1 MAHHRLTSPDEVSP
15 GGGGRGQIFRSLRYA
30 NFRLLVGGQVTTN
43 VAFWME
49 QVSRG
54 WLVYEMTDSPLA
66 LGAVQAARAL
76 PLLVFGLLGGVMA
89 DRFDRKRQMILSQNA
104 NFLLSLILAVLVHS
118 GHVEVWQVFVTAV
131 LAGAV
136 NAFQQPARQS
146 LIPELVGRGDLMNA
160 IALNSG
166 ALNCTRTIGPAF
178 AGVLIATVGVAGAYY
193 VQAALFLLATVWTI
207 QISLPAARERERREQ
222 TRGSLLQGVGQGL
235 AYVRTNTVVLT
246 LLALALVPIVLAQPY
261 SSMIPVFARDVF
273 EVGSVGQGILL
284 AVPGVGAVLG
294 ALLIAGVSSTKRK
307 TRYLIGGVFT
317 MGVGLVAFALSPGMA
332 AALVA
337 LLFVGGASTSYRA
350 VNQTLLQ
357 TNTDDEYRGRVM
369 SIYLLDR
376 GLAPLG
382 SMLVGTLAHFWGAR
396 DAVAIMGVLTA
407 IFAIGVAVRMPG
419 LRDID

>member
-1 MAHHRLTSPDEVSP
+1 MAHRRPPLPDETTPVQ
-15 GGGGRGQIFRSLRYA
+15 GGRGRIFSSLKHPNY
-30 NFRLLVGGQVTTN
+30 RLLLGGQVTTN

-49 QVSRG
+49 QVTRG

-66 LGAVQAARAL
+66 LGAVQAARAV

-89 DRFDRKRQMILSQNA
+89 DRFDRKRQMVLSQNA
-104 NFLLSLILAVLVHS
+104 NFLLSLILAVLVHT
-118 GHVEVWQVFVTAV
+118 GHVQVWQVFATAI

-146 LIPELVGRGDLMNA
+146 LIPELVGRGELMNA

-166 ALNCTRTIGPAF
+166 ALNTTRTIGPAV
-178 AGVLIATVGVAGAYY
+178 AGALIATVGVAGAYY

-207 QISLPAARERERREQ
+207 QIRLPEARERERQRYE
-222 TRGSLLQGVGQGL
+222 GSLLQGVGEGL
-235 AYVRTNTVVLT
+235 SYVRTNKVVLT

-273 EVGSVGQGILL
+273 QVGAVGQGVLL
-284 AVPGVGAVLG
+284 AVPGAGAVLG
-294 ALLIAGVSSTKRK
+294 ALLIAGVSGTKRK
-307 TRYLIGGVFT
+307 TAYLIGGVLV
-317 MGVGLVAFALSPGMA
+317 MGVALVAFAFSPGMA
-332 AALVA
+332 AALAA
-337 LLFVGGASTSYRA
+337 LLLVGGASTSYRA

-357 TNTDDEYRGRVM
+357 TNTEDAYRGRVM

-382 SMLVGTLAHFWGAR
+382 SMLVGTLAHFLGAR

-407 IFAIGVAVRMPG
+407 IFAVVVALRMPG
-419 LRDID
+419 LRDMD

>member
-1 MAHHRLTSPDEVSP
+1 MAHRHRPPLDEVSP
-15 GGGGRGQIFRSLRYA
+15 GEGGRGRIFSSLKYP

-49 QVSRG
+49 QVTRG

-104 NFLLSLILAVLVHS
+104 NFLLSLILAVLVHT
-118 GHVEVWQVFVTAV
+118 GHVQVWEVFATAI

-146 LIPELVGRGDLMNA
+146 LIPELVGRADLMNA

-166 ALNCTRTIGPAF
+166 ALNTTRTFGPAV
-178 AGVLIATVGVAGAYY
+178 AGLLIATVGVAGAYY
-193 VQAALFLLATVWTI
+193 IQASLFLLATVWTI
-207 QISLPAARERERREQ
+207 QISLPATRQRERKRQE
-222 TRGSLLQGVGQGL
+222 GSLLQGVAEGL
-235 AYVRTNTVVLT
+235 VYVRKNTAVLT

-273 EVGSVGQGILL
+273 HVGAVGQGVLL
-284 AVPGVGAVLG
+284 AVPGAGAVLG
-294 ALLIAGVSSTKRK
+294 ALLIAGVSGTGRK
-307 TRYLIGGVFT
+307 TRYLIGGVLT
-317 MGVGLVAFALSPGMA
+317 MGVALVCFALSPGMG
-332 AALVA
+332 AALAA

-357 TNTDDEYRGRVM
+357 TNTADEYRGRVM

-396 DAVAIMGVLTA
+396 DAVAIMGVLTT
-407 IFAIGVAVRMPG
+407 IFAIAVALRMPG
-419 LRDID
+419 LRDMD